1 MALSGLTSPALSAKR
16 DQLPRNEIKSSNL
29 QHVHRRLEYS
39 TAGAGVQRL
48 RTVGVIHVR
57 TEAYAAKSRPATGAT
72 VVLHSPVTTVRSW
85 SRIIALTTSNS
96 ATRNAITATTPVA
109 RYLLSLL
116 LLQCYYYYHHHHH
129 RHHHYT
135 TTTTTTA
142 TTTTA
147 TATTTIL
154 VPLRPSAFV

>member
-1 MALSGLTSPALSAKR
+1 MALSGLTSPALSAKA
-16 DQLPRNEIKSSNL
+16 PHATKSNL
-29 QHVHRRLEYS
+29 LIFSMYTAEEYS
-39 TAGAGVQRL
+39 TAGVQRL
-48 RTVGVIHVR
+48 RTVGVIRVR

-85 SRIIALTTSNS
+85 SRIIALRTSNS

-129 RHHHYT
+129 RHHHPPP
-135 TTTTTTA
+135 
-142 TTTTA
+142 
-147 TATTTIL
+147 
-154 VPLRPSAFV
+154 PLLLLLLLLPLLPLPLLLLLS